1 MIAEDDEHAVARPQP
16 GQGREGLGAGLR
28 PVDQVAGQ
36 ADQVRREG
44 VHALDVLAKLAQAE
58 VRADVQVGE
67 VDDAEAVERGR
78 QPTHG
83 DLEVGDGE
91 LAPPEGVAV
100 AEEAGHACEARVHQP
115 VVRAREVRAG
125 DQRTHA
131 PQRTGQREEER
142 QEDRAER
149 DRNVDAD
156 ERADERAHVP
166 GARDD
171 PAVQRV
177 DRERREE
184 VCGARDVHPRDEE
197 HPRGTR
203 PLRERDEPEQQAEER
218 AEEGA
223 LRSLGEAER
232 LGEPPRGLHGRRH
245 HACRVV
251 MPPSTGMTAP
261 VRNAPAREAR

>member
-1 MIAEDDEHAVARPQP
+1 A
-16 GQGREGLGAGLR
+16 
-28 PVDQVAGQ
+28 
-36 ADQVRREG
+36 
-44 VHALDVLAKLAQAE
+44 
-58 VRADVQVGE
+58 
-67 VDDAEAVERGR
+67 
-78 QPTHG
+78 
-83 DLEVGDGE
+83 GDGR
-91 LAPPEGVAV
+91 
-100 AEEAGHACEARVHQP
+100 EARVHEP
-115 VVRAREVRAG
+115 VVGACEVRAA

-131 PQRTGQREEER
+131 PQRAGQREEER
-142 QEDRAER
+142 QEDRAECGR
-149 DRNVDAD
+149 DVDAD
-156 ERADERAHVP
+156 ERARDRARVP

-184 VCGARDVHPRDEE
+184 VCRARDVHPRDEE
-197 HPRGTR
+197 YPRGTR

-223 LRSLGEAER
+223 LRPLGEAER

-261 VRNAPAREAR
+261 VRYAPAREARSRSGRQVRVRWKTPFTFKASTLSHAESGYSASGAPQLAPALLTRM